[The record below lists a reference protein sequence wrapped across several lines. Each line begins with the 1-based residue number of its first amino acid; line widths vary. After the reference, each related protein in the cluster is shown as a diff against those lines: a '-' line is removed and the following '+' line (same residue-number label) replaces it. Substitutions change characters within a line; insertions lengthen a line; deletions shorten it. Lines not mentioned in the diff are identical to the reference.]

1 MKTENTANPMPSVIK
16 RLIPAAMNGKT
27 ITTIIIYKNE
37 KKYCLGLDK
46 EGFVVHRIVNSSRH
60 GLFKMK
66 IEWTN
71 PTKPDG
77 TAAELLAISEK
88 ARSRPMT

>member
-1 MKTENTANPMPSVIK
+1 MKPETSANQMPSVIK
-16 RLIPAAMNGKT
+16 RLIPSAMNGKT
-27 ITTIIIYKNE
+27 IATIIIYKNE

-60 GLFKMK
+60 GQFKMK

-71 PTKPDG
+71 PTTPNG
-77 TAAELLAISEK
+77 AAAELLAISEK
-88 ARSRPMT
+88 ARSHPLA